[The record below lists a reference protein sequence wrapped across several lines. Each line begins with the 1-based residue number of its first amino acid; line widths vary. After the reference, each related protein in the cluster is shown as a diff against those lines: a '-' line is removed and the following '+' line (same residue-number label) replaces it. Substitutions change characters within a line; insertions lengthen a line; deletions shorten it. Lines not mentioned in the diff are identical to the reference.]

1 MAQTPPPTGKKP
13 VPTPKPRDEFSPVV
27 STAKPPVSAP
37 YKGTSVVDYLVS
49 QKKAPDYASRQV
61 LASQLGI
68 KNYSGTAQQNV
79 QMLNILQNANPA
91 SKPAG
96 NPYANIQPAP
106 RVPTASV
113 NRPGTQSARDEFS
126 PVQAATRAPAGN
138 PYANI
143 QLASRVPTA
152 SVNRPG
158 TQSAR
163 DEFSPVEAAL
173 QPIAKSA
180 QIATSPLPI
189 VKNYQRTSDPI
200 FSLDFAGYDVV
211 PLDNQ
216 IRSMR
221 QNSVNS
227 VNKDLNPVLL
237 NMQSKWRSPYKF
249 VVSEGY
255 RSSEDQGKVD
265 TKSTSAAPGN
275 SQHQSGYALDIYF
288 LDENNNIMQN
298 SDSRLSGLHAEFEK
312 LGRQYG
318 LMKPLA
324 GDTPHYVSAQ
334 SFINNSKETL
344 TPEIY
349 NYFNKKLYDGTL
361 TNEDVNFLMQYVSQN
376 ASQTP
381 KVNNAKR
388 ETSRR

>member
-13 VPTPKPRDEFSPVV
+13 LPTPKPRDEFSPVV
-27 STAKPPVSAP
+27 STVKPPVSAP

-106 RVPTASV
+106 RVPIASV
-113 NRPGTQSARDEFS
+113 KRPSLDNIITQYARDEFS

-143 QLASRVPTA
+143 QPAPRVPIA
-152 SVNRPG
+152 SVRRSG
-158 TQSAR
+158 SQFAR
-163 DEFSPVEAAL
+163 DEFSPVQDVL
-173 QPIAKSA
+173 QPIAKSD

-189 VKNYQRTSDPI
+189 VKNYQRTSNPI
-200 FSLDFAGYDVV
+200 FPLDFAGYDVV

-221 QNSVNS
+221 KNSVNLVS
-227 VNKDLNPVLL
+227 KDINPVLL
-237 NMQSKWRSPYKF
+237 NMQSKWKSPYKF

-255 RSSEDQGKVD
+255 RSSEDQGKID
-265 TKSTSAAPGN
+265 PKYTSAAPGN
-275 SQHQSGYALDIYF
+275 SQHQSGYAVDINF

-334 SFINNSKETL
+334 SFLNNSKETL

-376 ASQTP
+376 ASLIP
-381 KVNNAKR
+381 YERN
-388 ETSRR
+388 

>member
-106 RVPTASV
+106 
-113 NRPGTQSARDEFS
+113 
-126 PVQAATRAPAGN
+126 
-138 PYANI
+138 
-143 QLASRVPTA
+143 RVPTA

-388 ETSRR
+388 KTSRR

>member
-1 MAQTPPPTGKKP
+1 MAQIPYPTGKKP
-13 VPTPKPRDEFSPVV
+13 LPTPKPRDEFSPVV
-27 STAKPPVSAP
+27 STVKPPVSAP

-106 RVPTASV
+106 RVPIASV
-113 NRPGTQSARDEFS
+113 KRPSLDNIITQYARDEFS
-126 PVQAATRAPAGN
+126 PVQD
-138 PYANI
+138 
-143 QLASRVPTA
+143 V
-152 SVNRPG
+152 
-158 TQSAR
+158 
-163 DEFSPVEAAL
+163 L
-173 QPIAKSA
+173 QPIAKSD

-189 VKNYQRTSDPI
+189 VKNYQRTSNPI
-200 FSLDFAGYDVV
+200 FPLDFAGYDVV

-221 QNSVNS
+221 KNSVNLVS
-227 VNKDLNPVLL
+227 KDINPVLL
-237 NMQSKWRSPYKF
+237 NMQSKWKSPYKF

-255 RSSEDQGKVD
+255 RSFEDQGKID
-265 TKSTSAAPGN
+265 PKYTSAAPGN
-275 SQHQSGYALDIYF
+275 SQHQSGYAVDINF

-334 SFINNSKETL
+334 SFLNNSKETL

-376 ASQTP
+376 ASLIP
-381 KVNNAKR
+381 YERN
-388 ETSRR
+388 

>member
-1 MAQTPPPTGKKP
+1 MKNEKP
-13 VPTPKPRDEFSPVV
+13 N
-27 STAKPPVSAP
+27 
-37 YKGTSVVDYLVS
+37 KGTSIVDYLVS
-49 QKKAPDYASRQV
+49 QKKPADYASRQV
-61 LASQLGI
+61 LANQLGI
-68 KNYSGTAQQNV
+68 INYSGTAQQNV
-79 QMLNILQNANPA
+79 QMLNNLQNANTA

-113 NRPGTQSARDEFS
+113 NRFGTQSAKDEFL
-126 PVQAATRAPAGN
+126 PAQAG
-138 PYANI
+138 
-143 QLASRVPTA
+143 
-152 SVNRPG
+152 
-158 TQSAR
+158 
-163 DEFSPVEAAL
+163 L

-180 QIATSPLPI
+180 QIATSSLPI

-200 FSLDFAGYDVV
+200 FPLDFAGYDVV

-216 IRSMR
+216 IRNMKK
-221 QNSVNS
+221 NSVNL
-227 VNKDLNPVLL
+227 VNKDINPVLL

-275 SQHQSGYALDIYF
+275 SQHQSGYAVDIYF

-298 SDSRLSGLHAEFEK
+298 SDSRLSDLHAEFLK

-388 ETSRR
+388 KTNRR